1 MRNRIDYGIDL
12 GTTNSAIARIENG
25 EAVIKKSEFQK
36 DTTASAIAFGRKGKK
51 QLGDSAS
58 NQLKSDRL
66 AALKHFEVIRNVFV
80 EFKRTMGT
88 DETYVPDIA
97 PETCMNSEQLS
108 AEVLKKLK
116 SYVSDETV
124 HAAVITIP
132 AHFEVQQQQAT
143 QRAGE
148 LAGFKKCQLL
158 QEPVAAAM
166 AFVADGQVQDG
177 KFIVFDFG
185 GGTFDCALVVCEGG
199 NMTVTDT
206 EGDNF
211 LGGKDL
217 DYAIVDGIILPHLQR
232 EFAIDTYLNDS
243 EKKSVLRDAMKS
255 YAEEIK
261 IQLSFK
267 PNHEIVSNLGEIPL
281 EDENGEELELDFS
294 VGQEELR
301 EVVVPIFQRAI
312 DKASALLDRNG
323 LKGGDLQDLVL
334 VGGPTMSPIVREMLA
349 AQIRKP
355 NTSADP
361 MTAIARG
368 AAIFASTIE
377 VGTSVEAEQ
386 KEEAT
391 KAGLELLQLEA
402 KYEATS
408 LQDEEYV
415 VFKCGGGVDVSG
427 MQVELKRTG
436 WMSGKMDLKSS
447 GTMFEA
453 KLEEGKANVFQVVVT
468 DAQGNS
474 VDAQPSSITIL
485 QGTKVGGSPLPS
497 NLGIEVWN
505 GALKKR
511 LFGPLKGAEKGR
523 PLPVTGIA
531 NRLRTTQE
539 LKPGNMDSSLHIR
552 VFEGNADAI
561 GKSTVFCTH
570 ITDYVLSGGEIARAI
585 PEGSEFDLTLKT
597 EPTSSIPVLVRLSF
611 LSLDMEFD
619 LTIPSQG
626 QTENSDWFDR
636 ELSNGKVILGDAR
649 NGGHSDVSSLSEIEK
664 ELDEAQKMMTN
675 ATDRGARDQATAR
688 LKEALRKLEGIV
700 GQEDWPKALG
710 EMENALSDLIRKN
723 AESATDATT
732 MLVKDFERKVEHVK
746 KTKDVSAA
754 LMLAEEMESAYR
766 SLIPREH
773 LLHDFI
779 LYCYKEFD
787 SIPWT
792 DQVQARSAVDAAARV
807 LIQENPSVDEMQ
819 QHVSRLSALF
829 DDSRDE
835 GNVPPIPQ

>member
-12 GTTNSAIARIENG
+12 GTTNSAIARMENG

-36 DTTASAIAFGRKGKK
+36 DTTASSISFGRKGKT
-51 QLGDSAS
+51 QLGDSAY

-66 AALKHFEVIRNVFV
+66 TALKHFETIRNVFV

-88 DETYVPDIA
+88 DEVYVPDIA
-97 PETCMNSEQLS
+97 PEVTMSSEQLS

-148 LAGFKKCQLL
+148 MAGFKKCQLL

-166 AFVADGQVQDG
+166 AFVADGKVQDG

-185 GGTFDCALVVCEGG
+185 GGTFDCALVICEGG

-206 EGDNF
+206 EGDNY

-217 DYAIVDGIILPHLQR
+217 DYAIVDGIILPHLQK
-232 EFAIDTYLNDS
+232 EFAIDSYLSDAD
-243 EKKSVLRDAMKS
+243 KKSVLRDAMKA

-267 PNHEIVSNLGEIPL
+267 SSHEIVSNLGEIPL
-281 EDENGEELELDFS
+281 EDENGEELELYFEVTEDELKS
-294 VGQEELR
+294 V
-301 EVVVPIFQRAI
+301 VTPVFQRAI
-312 DKASALLDRNG
+312 DKALTLLDRNG
-323 LKGGDLQDLVL
+323 LKGADLQDLVL
-334 VGGPTMSPIVREMLA
+334 VGGPTMSPIVREMIA
-349 AQIRKP
+349 NQIRTP

-361 MTAIARG
+361 MTAVARG

-377 VGTSVEAEQ
+377 VGEAVQAEQ
-386 KEEAT
+386 KEEAV
-391 KAGLELLQLEA
+391 KAGRDLIQLEA

-415 VFKCGGGVDVSG
+415 VFKYAGEEDLSG
-427 MQVELKRTG
+427 MQIELKRTG
-436 WMSGKMDLKSS
+436 WMSGKLDLKPS

-468 DAQGNS
+468 DKEGNT
-474 VDAQPSSITIL
+474 VEAQPSSITIL
-485 QGTKVGGSPLPS
+485 QGAKVGGSPLPS

-505 GALKKR
+505 AALKKR
-511 LFGPLKGAEKGR
+511 LFAPLKGAEKGR

-531 NRLRTTQE
+531 NRLRTTRE
-539 LKPGNMDSSLHIR
+539 LKPGNMNTSLHIR
-552 VFEGNADAI
+552 VFEGNADAV

-570 ITDYVLSGGEIARAI
+570 ITDYVLSGGEIARVI

-619 LTIPSQG
+619 LTIPSEG
-626 QTENSDWFDR
+626 QTEHSDWFDR
-636 ELSNGKVILGDAR
+636 ELQNGKEMLRDAKF
-649 NGGHSDVSSLSEIEK
+649 GGHSDEVRLAEIGK
-664 ELDEAQKMMTN
+664 ELDEAQDMMN
-675 ATDRGARDQATAR
+675 SATDRGARDQATAR
-688 LKEALRKLEGIV
+688 LKEALRKLEGV
-700 GQEDWPKALG
+700 VAAEDWPKAMK
-710 EMENALSDLIRKN
+710 EMDNALSNLIQKN
-723 AESATDATT
+723 AESPSDATT
-732 MLVKDFERKVEHVK
+732 MLVKDFERKVEQVK
-746 KTKDVSAA
+746 KTQDASAA
-754 LMLAEEMESAYR
+754 MMLADEMHSAFH

-787 SIPWT
+787 TISWT
-792 DQVQARSAVDAAARV
+792 NQAQARAAVDAAAPV
-807 LIQENPSVDEMQ
+807 ILQENASVNEME
-819 QHVSRLSALF
+819 QHVARISALF
-829 DDSRDE
+829 DKSSSE
-835 GNVPPIPQ
+835 GNAPPIPQ